1 VAFGLAFNPHRNYKK
16 PSMARANKDARRRLV
31 VNADDFGRS
40 SSINEAVVRGHRDGI
55 LTTASLMVNEPA
67 CDEAVALARENP
79 RLGVGLHLALSEQ
92 PVTAGFQFFFN
103 RGLRPEIRRQIQT
116 QIDKF
121 LATGLTLDHVN
132 SHHHLH
138 MHPTVV
144 KILLNCLADRNI
156 NRVRLTWEPF
166 WINVRHITGRRLRN
180 LTHALIYCAL
190 ARNARRGF
198 QDSHIKYPKFVFGLM
213 QNHAVD
219 ETYVMRLLP
228 VLPGGDSELYSHPSM
243 NGFRHEFDALVSPRV
258 REIVSR
264 HGIQLIRYQD
274 L

>member
-1 VAFGLAFNPHRNYKK
+1 
-16 PSMARANKDARRRLV
+16 MARANKYARRRLI

-55 LTTASLMVNEPA
+55 LTTASLMVNEAA

-79 RLGVGLHLALSEQ
+79 RLGVGLHLVLSEQ
-92 PVTAGFQFFFN
+92 PLAAGFQFFFK
-103 RGLRPEIRRQIQT
+103 RGLRREIRRLIQA

-138 MHPTVV
+138 MHPSVV
-144 KILLNCLADRNI
+144 KILLNCLSDRNI

-166 WINVRHITGRRLRN
+166 WINVRHIAGRRVRN

-198 QDSHIKYPKFVFGLM
+198 HDGKIKHPEFVFGLM
-213 QNHAVD
+213 QNDVVD
-219 ETYVMRLLP
+219 EQYVTRLLP
-228 VLPGGDSELYSHPSM
+228 VLPAGDSELYSHPSM
-243 NGFRHEFDALVSPRV
+243 NGYRHEFEALVSPKV
-258 REIVSR
+258 SELVSR
-264 HGIQLIRYQD
+264 QGIELIRYQD